1 MPKKK
6 TEEVAERVAE
16 PPVPAAP
23 PAAPRRQSSE
33 DLLELNDQER
43 GVTREDS
50 EDAKWGYLAGAAR
63 RQQILTGIVSTD
75 ISLTENGIPVVPV
88 DFEGLCV
95 KIPVK
100 EMVLSEWPDDA
111 PIPKDVRIQIG
122 RMLGATIDFIPAGV
136 DIKNRAAIGSRKAA
150 MLQRQKRYYAS
161 GRVKPGILMACRVL
175 AVGNN
180 TMTVEACGVDTDIYA
195 RNVSWQW
202 FSDITDLYATGDLVV
217 ARVMDVSYNP
227 EREIYS
233 VSLSIKEASENPDRA
248 ALEKIVPNSNYFGVV
263 TGVKDRVFFVRLQA
277 GVNAKTKLYRSI
289 DMPSRLDTVSFRV
302 TGVDEESGIAL
313 GFITRIIKRH
323 TRLR

>member
-6 TEEVAERVAE
+6 TEEVAEQVAE
-16 PPVPAAP
+16 TPVPAAA

-75 ISLTENGIPVVPV
+75 ISLTENGMPVVPI

-95 KIPVK
+95 KIPVR

-180 TMTVEACGVDTDIYA
+180 TMTVEACGVDTEIYA

-217 ARVMDVSYNP
+217 ARVMDVGYNP
-227 EREIYS
+227 EREAYS

>member
-6 TEEVAERVAE
+6 TEEVAELVAE
-16 PPVPAAP
+16 TPVPAAA

-75 ISLTENGIPVVPV
+75 ISPTENGMPVVPV

-95 KIPVK
+95 KIPVR

-180 TMTVEACGVDTDIYA
+180 TVTVEACGVDTEIYA

-217 ARVMDVSYNP
+217 ARVMDVGYNP

>member
-6 TEEVAERVAE
+6 TEEVAEQVTE
-16 PPVPAAP
+16 TPILAAA

-75 ISLTENGIPVVPV
+75 ISHTENGMPVVPI

-95 KIPVK
+95 KIPVR

-180 TMTVEACGVDTDIYA
+180 TMTVEACGVDTEIYA

-217 ARVMDVSYNP
+217 ARVMDVGYNP
-227 EREIYS
+227 EREVYS

-277 GVNAKTKLYRSI
+277 GVNAKTKLFRSI